1 MRVWKSPGALAVVS
15 VIVLLAGCKPSS
27 GENSVIPNYSMG
39 DRAQAGPLVYT
50 VFDSKWAPQFR
61 GRPFGTDP
69 GQPLPDFAPQRREW
83 SSAEV
88 TVPTLTLVDDNGQ
101 RYTEVANGDALPQW
115 VGFLRRLKP
124 ADTLTGNVLFDVPL
138 KHYKLEVTDE
148 PEERKALVDIPLTF
162 GEALAVPG
170 MPMPGS
176 DNPAPGTSLTP
187 APSPK

>member
-1 MRVWKSPGALAVVS
+1 MS

-50 VFDSKWAPQFR
+50 VFDSKWAPQLGADLSARIPANRFLILR
-61 GRPFGTDP
+61 LSVVNG
-69 GQPLPDFAPQRREW
+69 

-162 GEALAVPG
+162 GEALAYRECPCREAIIL
-170 MPMPGS
+170 PREPHS
-176 DNPAPGTSLTP
+176 RRLRR
-187 APSPK
+187 PSKLCDGQ